1 MSNMK
6 VAAKIGIGFAAVIAI
21 MLALGGLAYMNL
33 LGVQGD
39 TGRIDRET
47 VLRFPSL
54 RRWRGRLS
62 LRAPAPRP
70 SR

>member
-1 MSNMK
+1 MK

-39 TGRIDRET
+39 TG
-47 VLRFPSL
+47 
-54 RRWRGRLS
+54 G
-62 LRAPAPRP
+62 
-70 SR
+70 